1 MQPLLFKLPNGLR
14 VILIDTKAFP
24 TMTTILLFATG
35 SRYESESNS
44 GIAHFLEHMVF
55 KGSKKY
61 PDFFTVSSVLES
73 LGATH
78 NAFTSK
84 DHTGFWVKS
93 PTVHFEKVID
103 VMSDII
109 IQPLLPAGEIERE
122 KGVIVAEMDMYEDNP
137 MRRVGEYFEQLLY
150 PRSTLGMDVIGRKET
165 VTKFQRQ
172 DFVEYMR
179 QFYQPKNAVLVVAGG
194 LNLRSQENLLESE
207 LASRRTSR
215 PVTRRL
221 SSESEGSLRPSLAQ
235 TSTSRANFLSNL
247 ANNNYL
253 KIIEEKFTKFEAG
266 NPEGSQARI
275 LQVFEKQ
282 KKPETLIHY
291 KKTEQTHL
299 SLGFRTFSFK
309 DRRRY
314 ALAVLGTMLGGGSS
328 SRLFIEVRERRGLCY
343 YIYTGREHYHD
354 VGYIVTQA
362 GVANNLETVKKAIDT
377 ILEEHKKIIR
387 GQIKGDE
394 LTRAKEIIKGRMMLS
409 LEDSANVASWYGT
422 KQILEGSIETVDQV
436 IGKIEKVRQEEV
448 VELAKEIFRPERLNL
463 ALIGPYD
470 KINLK
475 FEI

>member
-150 PRSTLGMDVIGRKET
+150 PRSSLGMDVIGKKET
-165 VTKFQRQ
+165 VAKFLRQ
-172 DFVEYMR
+172 TFVDYLRDFYH
-179 QFYQPKNAVLVVAGG
+179 PKNAVLVVAGG
-194 LNLRSQENLLESE
+194 LGRDVINHVSTY
-207 LASRRTSR
+207 RT
-215 PVTRRL
+215 
-221 SSESEGSLRPSLAQ
+221 
-235 TSTSRANFLSNL
+235 
-247 ANNNYL
+247 
-253 KIIEEKFTKFEAG
+253 IIEEKFAKFEAVHPTG
-266 NPEGSQARI
+266 VQARI
-275 LQVFEKQ
+275 LKLLEKQ

-299 SLGFRTFSFK
+299 SIGFRAFSLFDK
-309 DRRRY
+309 RRY
-314 ALAVLGTMLGGGSS
+314 ALSVLTTILGGGAS
-328 SRLFIEVRERRGLCY
+328 SRLFI
-343 YIYTGREHYHD
+343 
-354 VGYIVTQA
+354 
-362 GVANNLETVKKAIDT
+362 
-377 ILEEHKKIIR
+377 
-387 GQIKGDE
+387 
-394 LTRAKEIIKGRMMLS
+394 
-409 LEDSANVASWYGT
+409 
-422 KQILEGSIETVDQV
+422 
-436 IGKIEKVRQEEV
+436 
-448 VELAKEIFRPERLNL
+448 
-463 ALIGPYD
+463 
-470 KINLK
+470 
-475 FEI
+475 